1 MLGLQASVTPTRILK
16 NKKKGS
22 GPIYQQVA
30 GNVASDQA
38 AVQFS
43 IVTTYLYHS
52 SLDR

>member
-1 MLGLQASVTPTRILK
+1 MLGLQASVTPNRILK

-22 GPIYQQVA
+22 GAICQQVA
-30 GNVASDQA
+30 GYLTSDQA